1 MVGSLEKNPYISRIN
16 VQRINYQTNRDDL
29 VVKHEAINTAT
40 AKLQIIY
47 TYTCVALI
55 YFRRLVIK

>member
-40 AKLQIIY
+40 AKLQINYIY
-47 TYTCVALI
+47 VHMCCINL
-55 YFRRLVIK
+55 FP